1 VGRDTELVEEAL
13 MRLMGIEGEEK
24 MRRINV
30 WIVIGFVVVLMAGPV
45 IATEMLYDIREYG
58 AKGGG
63 EMLCTTSIQKA
74 IDTCSASGGG
84 TVYLPPG
91 TFLTGTIYLKTGVTL
106 RLDPACTLLGSTD
119 LKDYPPT
126 VQTFRSY
133 TDNYTDKSLI
143 YAEKAE
149 RIAITGGGT
158 IDGQGASFKGPYKV
172 RPYMI
177 RIIQC
182 RNVTVQDV
190 TINNSPMWVQHYL
203 ACDDVRIAGV
213 TVRSLVNHNNDGIDI
228 DSCHRVVISNCNI
241 ESGDDAIVLKSTSAR
256 VCRDVAVSNCVLSTR
271 CNALK
276 MGTESNGG
284 FQNISIM
291 GCVIYNTRLA
301 GIALEIVD
309 GGTMDRVVISNIT
322 MDKVGAPIFLRLGN
336 RARPFKEDMEK
347 PGIGVMRNVTISNV
361 EARGANPTGCAIAG
375 LPEAAV
381 ENVTLS
387 NIRLS
392 FEGGGTKTD
401 TVRPIPEV
409 PTAYPEY
416 GMFGKLPAY
425 GFYCRHVK
433 GLKLLN
439 VQLRWAK
446 PDQRHA
452 VVFDDVEDALIDD
465 LDVPNLTGAESV
477 IRLTD
482 AKDIFVRGCR
492 PKAGTSLFLKVDG
505 ARSERVVLI
514 GNDFSAAEEII
525 ERAPD
530 VPTKA
535 VLEMANFVD

>member
-1 VGRDTELVEEAL
+1 
-13 MRLMGIEGEEK
+13 
-24 MRRINV
+24 MRRLNG
-30 WIVIGFVVVLMAGPV
+30 WIMLLLVGLVTTGPAV
-45 IATEMLYDIREYG
+45 AAEILYDVRDYG
-58 AKGGG
+58 AKADD
-63 EMLCTTSIQKA
+63 MTLCTTSIQKA
-74 IDTCSASGGG
+74 IDACSESGGG

-91 TFLTGTIYLKTGVTL
+91 TFRSGTIYLKSGVTL
-106 RLDPACTLLGSTD
+106 RLDPACTLLGSKD

-126 VQTFRSY
+126 VQAFRSY

-149 RIAITGGGT
+149 RIAITGGGA

-172 RPYMI
+172 RPYLM

-182 RNVTVQDV
+182 RNVTVKDV
-190 TINNSPMWVQHYL
+190 TLKNSPMWVQHYL
-203 ACDDVRIAGV
+203 ACDDVRVTGV
-213 TVRSLVNHNNDGIDI
+213 TVRSVVNHNNDGINI
-228 DSCHRVVISNCNI
+228 DSCHRFIVSNCNI

-284 FQNISIM
+284 FQNVSIT
-291 GCVIYNTRLA
+291 GCAIYNTRLA

-322 MDKVGAPIFLRLGN
+322 MDKIGAPIFLRLGH
-336 RARPFKEDMEK
+336 RARPFKKDMET
-347 PGIGVMRNVTISNV
+347 PGIGIMRNVTISNV
-361 EARGANPTGCAIAG
+361 EATGANPTGCAIAG
-375 LPEAAV
+375 LPEAAI

-392 FEGGGTKTD
+392 FEGGGTNTD
-401 TVRPIPEV
+401 AARPIPEE
-409 PTAYPEY
+409 PAAYPEY
-416 GMFGKLPAY
+416 GMFGRLPAY

-439 VQLRWAK
+439 VQLQWAK

-452 VVFDDVEDALIDD
+452 LVLDDIEDALIDD
-465 LDVPNLTGAESV
+465 LDAPYSPGAAAV
-477 IRLTD
+477 VRLTD
-482 AKDIFVRGCR
+482 ARNIFLRGCR
-492 PKAGTSLFLKVDG
+492 PKAGTELFMKVDG
-505 ARSERVVLI
+505 EKSEKIFLTGNNFSDTAKVV
-514 GNDFSAAEEII
+514 

-530 VPTKA
+530 VPNKA
-535 VLEMANFVD
+535 VSELANIVD

>member
-1 VGRDTELVEEAL
+1 
-13 MRLMGIEGEEK
+13 
-24 MRRINV
+24 MRRLNG
-30 WIVIGFVVVLMAGPV
+30 WIMLLLVGLVTTGPAV
-45 IATEMLYDIREYG
+45 AAEILYDVRDYG
-58 AKGGG
+58 AKADGLT
-63 EMLCTTSIQKA
+63 LCTTSIQKA
-74 IDTCSASGGG
+74 IDACSESGGG

-91 TFLTGTIYLKTGVTL
+91 TFLSGTIYLKSGVTL
-106 RLDPACTLLGSTD
+106 RLDPACTLLGSKD

-126 VQTFRSY
+126 VQAFRSY

-149 RIAITGGGT
+149 RIAITGGGA

-172 RPYMI
+172 RPYLM

-182 RNVTVQDV
+182 RNVTVKDV
-190 TINNSPMWVQHYL
+190 TLKNSPMWVQHYL
-203 ACDDVRIAGV
+203 ACDDVRVTGV
-213 TVRSLVNHNNDGIDI
+213 TVRSVVNHNNDGINI
-228 DSCHRVVISNCNI
+228 DSCHRFIVSNCNI

-284 FQNISIM
+284 FQNVSIT
-291 GCVIYNTRLA
+291 GCAIYNTRLA

-322 MDKVGAPIFLRLGN
+322 MDKIGAPIFLRLGH
-336 RARPFKEDMEK
+336 RARPFKKDMET
-347 PGIGVMRNVTISNV
+347 PGIGIMRNVTISNV
-361 EARGANPTGCAIAG
+361 EATGANPTGCAIAG
-375 LPEAAV
+375 LPEAAI

-392 FEGGGTKTD
+392 FEGGGTNTD
-401 TVRPIPEV
+401 AARPIPEE
-409 PTAYPEY
+409 PAAYPEY
-416 GMFGKLPAY
+416 GMFGRLPAY

-439 VQLRWAK
+439 VQLQWAK

-452 VVFDDVEDALIDD
+452 LVLDDIEDALIDD
-465 LDVPNLTGAESV
+465 LDAPCSPGAAAV
-477 IRLTD
+477 VRLTD
-482 AKDIFVRGCR
+482 ARNIFLRGCR
-492 PKAGTSLFLKVDG
+492 PKAGTELFMKVDG
-505 ARSERVVLI
+505 EKSEKIFLTGNNFSDTAKVV
-514 GNDFSAAEEII
+514 

-530 VPTKA
+530 VPNKA
-535 VLEMANFVD
+535 VSELANLVD

>member
-1 VGRDTELVEEAL
+1 
-13 MRLMGIEGEEK
+13 
-24 MRRINV
+24 MRRLNG
-30 WIVIGFVVVLMAGPV
+30 WIMLLLVGLVTTGPAV
-45 IATEMLYDIREYG
+45 AAEILYDVRDYG
-58 AKGGG
+58 AKADGLT
-63 EMLCTTSIQKA
+63 LCTTSIQKA
-74 IDTCSASGGG
+74 IDACSESGGG

-91 TFLTGTIYLKTGVTL
+91 TFLSGTIYLKSGVTL
-106 RLDPACTLLGSTD
+106 RLDPACTLLGSKD

-126 VQTFRSY
+126 VQAFRSY

-149 RIAITGGGT
+149 RIAITGGGA

-172 RPYMI
+172 RPYLM

-182 RNVTVQDV
+182 RNVTVKDV
-190 TINNSPMWVQHYL
+190 TLKNSPMWVQHYL
-203 ACDDVRIAGV
+203 ACDDVRVTGV
-213 TVRSLVNHNNDGIDI
+213 TVRSVVNHNNDGINI
-228 DSCHRVVISNCNI
+228 DSCHRFIVSNCNI

-284 FQNISIM
+284 FQNVSIT
-291 GCVIYNTRLA
+291 GCAIYNTRLA

-322 MDKVGAPIFLRLGN
+322 MDKIGAPIFLRLGH
-336 RARPFKEDMEK
+336 RARPFKKDMET
-347 PGIGVMRNVTISNV
+347 PGIGAMRNVTISNV
-361 EARGANPTGCAIAG
+361 EATGANPTGCAIAG
-375 LPEAAV
+375 LPEAAI

-392 FEGGGTKTD
+392 FEGGGTNTD
-401 TVRPIPEV
+401 AARPIPEE
-409 PTAYPEY
+409 PAAYPEY
-416 GMFGKLPAY
+416 GMFGRLPAY

-439 VQLRWAK
+439 VQLQWAK

-452 VVFDDVEDALIDD
+452 LVLDDIEDALIDD
-465 LDVPNLTGAESV
+465 LDAPYSPGAAAV
-477 IRLTD
+477 VRLTD
-482 AKDIFVRGCR
+482 ARNIFLRGCR
-492 PKAGTSLFLKVDG
+492 PKAGTELFMKVDG
-505 ARSERVVLI
+505 EKSEKIFLTGNNFSDTAKVV
-514 GNDFSAAEEII
+514 

-530 VPTKA
+530 VPNKA
-535 VLEMANFVD
+535 VSELANLVD